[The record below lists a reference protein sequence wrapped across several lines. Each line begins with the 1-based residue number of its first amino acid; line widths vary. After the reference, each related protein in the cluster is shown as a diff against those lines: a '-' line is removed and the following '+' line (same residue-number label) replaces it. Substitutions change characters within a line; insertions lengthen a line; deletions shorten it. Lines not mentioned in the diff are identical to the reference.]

1 MSRHPERSNSPAS
14 CAAEGP
20 RHRSTHHNRP
30 HLPNHEPPRSTL
42 YPYPLPLTRYLYPLY
57 LQTMDPVLEQLKNG
71 IRRFRSE
78 TFPTFADAANEP
90 QRPHTLFITCADSRI
105 DPNALTSTGPGEVF
119 VTRNIGSMV
128 PAYGEMLGGVSA
140 VIEFAVAGLGVRHV
154 VICGHTD
161 CGAMKALLDP
171 SSTAKMPSVRNWLTN
186 ATTALAVARTL
197 HEHHIPTPGQ
207 PHSNRPLNDILTEQ
221 NVLLQIQHLRT
232 HPSVA
237 TALTLGNL
245 TISGWIYDVTT
256 GNVRIAENNALT
268 FTPVT

>member
-1 MSRHPERSNSPAS
+1 
-14 CAAEGP
+14 
-20 RHRSTHHNRP
+20 
-30 HLPNHEPPRSTL
+30 
-42 YPYPLPLTRYLYPLY
+42 
-57 LQTMDPVLEQLKNG
+57 MDPVLEQLKNG
-71 IRRFRSE
+71 VRRFRAE
-78 TFPTFADAANEP
+78 TFPSIADAASEP

-105 DPNALTSTGPGEVF
+105 DPNALTATGPGEVF
-119 VTRNIGSMV
+119 VTRNIGNMV

-140 VIEFAVAGLGVRHV
+140 VIEFAVAALGVRHV

-171 SSTAKMPSVRNWLTN
+171 PSTAKLPSVRNWLKN
-186 ATTALAVARTL
+186 AQTALAVSNTL
-197 HEHHIPTPGQ
+197 HEHEIPTPGDTRQ
-207 PHSNRPLNDILTEQ
+207 AHSDRPLMDVLTEQ

-256 GNVRIAENNALT
+256 GQVRIAENNALT
-268 FTPVT
+268 FTPLT